1 MIEVTS
7 PTEPHST
14 GAESTDF
21 EDTEK
26 SKFKEKHK
34 GGLHFIKKRA
44 KSPFRSPLKSPIKSP
59 FKSPK
64 TSSKA
69 SKADEELLTEDY
81 KDIEKKISEKKT
93 EEWQMFQQMQ
103 DRIKLNVLKTKSSLT
118 KLTSESSEEH
128 FDDMEGK
135 KSSGDDENIL
145 QGGENSSA
153 DNANSCDTDEL
164 LNLELQQLSVTP
176 VSCPRGIPKPPANS
190 LRTSMENLNESQGPA
205 TDTEGDLLG
214 LSDDLDNGNLEPQ
227 PAANSAY
234 INPDLLELDGLMS
247 STDSPYESSMHS
259 SFDESD
265 MTFGSNMH
273 SGRSSARTTPLG
285 FEQGSWIG
293 TSTQSSVMT
302 SKFVSDLVD
311 EFLQLDTMKEA
322 AASAEV
328 NPFSTTQKSNNL
340 LDSLDPFSSVSGTSI
355 TSQTRAIVSNVNA
368 NTTSLD
374 STTSSTMQ
382 MPSKQVSSLDPFG
395 FGNVEDTSAEKEPP
409 QEDILETGI
418 PTGLDGAPVLFDP
431 FNGCKD
437 NTIGRSISPHV
448 YDNFG
453 FGLSNAS
460 DANENND
467 EDGVDHAN
475 LQLDSETKKECGNF
489 DNLNPFLTDENPLR
503 VDVFEEKFSEL
514 GNKTNSSNVDLA
526 WGSQGEDSVEK
537 HSINPFKDDI
547 FDSAVD
553 IANDP
558 NRTRNNPFLDDTCE
572 VVMNIDNAHN
582 PFLDLDTDPSYTG
595 DFTDFGLSDAGDILS
610 SNKTSKRN
618 LSGTKVDDFDPF
630 RTIEESQED
639 FITYEKAKGFSSE
652 ADISSSQGNEAEVAK
667 DKDNEEDDEDEDED
681 DDIFKLKIKPI
692 PADPNK
698 PKVPTDF
705 GPVPMLKP
713 PPKIPKSPQPPR
725 VNPFDRD
732 SPPEEDFAKF
742 EIMHEKKEEEVATMP
757 EQSVSFST
765 TISTTGSVTPEEE
778 QNLEP
783 LEPFYVEE
791 VKDGWKLMLRQP
803 TKKKLTTNRF
813 WKGVIVRLVKTEEG
827 PVIKVFSEKDNGEC
841 YHELPLQPCYSVSD
855 VAQQHY
861 DQYGKIHTLKI
872 QYIFYRERVG
882 IKADRIT
889 PSFVKKPKATMILDH
904 APQVSEMMKL
914 GSLDRNEIKSFGRAI
929 ENALMHLD
937 AHREKTLTYVKEEVC
952 AEVVDEYEADLD
964 KAGVLQKQKARVRVF
979 FLAFVTGMPTCEVGL
994 NDRRRDGKE
1003 VVGRHDII
1011 PIKTEEWIK
1020 LEGVEFHCC
1029 VDLKEYEKTNNIKFH
1044 PLDACHF
1051 EVMRYRVRLRQN
1063 KELPLQ
1069 LKIQQTLSEKKC
1081 EIRCDLLVTG
1091 YHSFSKKHGQFPCE
1105 DIEVYFPIPEQW
1117 IYLFRYEKRFRYGS
1131 FKSSTRKP
1139 GKIKGLE
1146 RLTMIA
1152 QGLLTPTLM
1161 EADVGSAKYE
1171 HLNRAVVWRIP
1182 RLPERNEG
1190 AYTSHL
1196 FKLTLEFGAHD
1207 ETPESFEQFTTV
1219 DFTMPSCTVS
1229 KSQVRSISVENPT
1242 PPEKWVKYIAKY
1254 HYRIEIDH
1262 RDERAQSSKMAVT
1275 KESPA
1280 SDSE

>member
-1 MIEVTS
+1 MSSQSFDESSNLVIEVTS
-7 PTEPHST
+7 PTETSSA
-14 GAESTDF
+14 GANSTDF
-21 EDTEK
+21 EDTGK
-26 SKFKEKHK
+26 SNFKEKHK

-64 TSSKA
+64 TSSKS
-69 SKADEELLTEDY
+69 SKADQELLTEDY
-81 KDIEKKISEKKT
+81 KEIEKKISEKKS

-118 KLTSESSEEH
+118 KLTSESSEEQ
-128 FDDMEGK
+128 DVDMEEI
-135 KSSGDDENIL
+135 KSSV
-145 QGGENSSA
+145 GGTRA
-153 DNANSCDTDEL
+153 DNENGCETEEL

-176 VSCPRGIPKPPANS
+176 VTCPRGFPKPPANS
-190 LRTSMENLNESQGPA
+190 LRTSMENLSESQGPA
-205 TDTEGDLLG
+205 DTEGDLLG
-214 LSDDLDNGNLEPQ
+214 LSEDADNGNLDPQ
-227 PAANSAY
+227 PSSNAY

-247 STDSPYESSMHS
+247 ATDSPYESSMHS

-273 SGRSSARTTPLG
+273 SARSSARTTPLG

-293 TSTQSSVMT
+293 PSTQSSAIT

-322 AASAEV
+322 AASVEV
-328 NPFSTTQKSNNL
+328 NPLNKTSKSNDL
-340 LDSLDPFSSVSGTSI
+340 LDSLDPFSSISPGTAN
-355 TSQTRAIVSNVNA
+355 TSQTQAIASIVSPNKTAILDLTSN
-368 NTTSLD
+368 NTS
-374 STTSSTMQ
+374 Q
-382 MPSKQVSSLDPFG
+382 KQPVQDICLDPFG
-395 FGNVEDTSAEKEPP
+395 FDKVEVTAADPDPKEPP
-409 QEDILETGI
+409 QEDAHEGGV
-418 PTGLDGAPVLFDP
+418 PTGPPVFDP

-453 FGLSNAS
+453 FGLTNAS
-460 DANENND
+460 DVNENSELD
-467 EDGVDHAN
+467 SIDHAN
-475 LQLDSETKKECGNF
+475 IQPDSETTKECGKF
-489 DNLNPFLTDENPLR
+489 ENLNPFLTDENPMR
-503 VDVFEEKFSEL
+503 MDVFEEKFLEL
-514 GNKTNSSNVDLA
+514 GNNSNSSNADLA
-526 WGSQGEDSVEK
+526 WGSQGEGSGGK

-547 FDSAVD
+547 FESNTALDTT
-553 IANDP
+553 ND
-558 NRTRNNPFLDDTCE
+558 TKLADNNPFLDGTCE
-572 VVMNIDNAHN
+572 VVMNIDSTNN
-582 PFLDLDTDPSYTG
+582 PFLDLDETPSQAQ
-595 DFTDFGLSDAGDILS
+595 DLTDFGFSDVSDILV
-610 SNKTSKRN
+610 SKEN
-618 LSGTKVDDFDPF
+618 SEPMAAGTKMDNFDPF
-630 RTIEESQED
+630 RTIDETHED
-639 FITYEKAKGFSSE
+639 FITYEKAAGLIPDAKTIGSQAVDVE
-652 ADISSSQGNEAEVAK
+652 AAK
-667 DKDNEEDDEDEDED
+667 KNDNEDEDEDED
-681 DDIFKLKIKPI
+681 EDDIFKLKIKPV

-698 PKVPTDF
+698 PRAPVDF
-705 GPVPMLKP
+705 GPVPLLKP

-742 EIMHEKKEEEVATMP
+742 EIMHEKKSDEEAVMP

-765 TISTTGSVTPEEE
+765 TISTTESVTPEEE

-783 LEPFYVEE
+783 LEPFYPEE
-791 VKDGWKLMLRQP
+791 EKDGWKLMLRQP

-813 WKGVIVRLVKTEEG
+813 WKGVIVRLVKGEDG

-952 AEVVDEYEADLD
+952 AEVVDEYEAELD
-964 KAGVLQKQKARVRVF
+964 KAGILQRQKARVRVF
-979 FLAFVTGMPTCEVGL
+979 FLAFVTGMPTCEIGL
-994 NDRRRDGKE
+994 NDRRRDGLE

-1020 LEGVEFHCC
+1020 LEDVEFHCC

-1105 DIEVYFPIPEQW
+1105 DIEVHFPIPEQW

-1190 AYTSHL
+1190 NLIKSLHL
-1196 FKLTLEFGAHD
+1196 ILMKHFDL
-1207 ETPESFEQFTTV
+1207 
-1219 DFTMPSCTVS
+1219 
-1229 KSQVRSISVENPT
+1229 ISSRFQ
-1242 PPEKWVKYIAKY
+1242 WVFLLVLKGN
-1254 HYRIEIDH
+1254 EIVLH
-1262 RDERAQSSKMAVT
+1262 
-1275 KESPA
+1275 
-1280 SDSE
+1280 

>member
-1 MIEVTS
+1 MSSQSFDESSNLVIKVTS
-7 PTEPHST
+7 PTEPEST
-14 GAESTDF
+14 GAESS
-21 EDTEK
+21 EPGETEK
-26 SKFKEKHK
+26 SNFKEKHK

-64 TSSKA
+64 TSSKT
-69 SKADEELLTEDY
+69 SNSDQELLTEDF
-81 KDIEKKISEKKT
+81 KDIEKKISEKKS
-93 EEWQMFQQMQ
+93 EEWQVFQQMQ
-103 DRIKLNVLKTKSSLT
+103 DRIKLNMLKTKSSLT
-118 KLTSESSEEH
+118 KLNSESSEDH
-128 FDDMEGK
+128 ADDMEGK
-135 KSSGDDENIL
+135 KISDRDQNTLILDESLKANKEIC
-145 QGGENSSA
+145 
-153 DNANSCDTDEL
+153 DNDEL

-176 VSCPRGIPKPPANS
+176 VPCPRGIPKPPANS
-190 LRTSMENLNESQGPA
+190 LRTSMENLSNLQAENISGNI
-205 TDTEGDLLG
+205 EGDLLG
-214 LSDDLDNGNLEPQ
+214 LSDDLDNGNKEIQ
-227 PAANSAY
+227 STNTY
-234 INPDLLELDGLMS
+234 INPDLLELDGFMS
-247 STDSPYESSMHS
+247 STDSQYGSSMHS
-259 SFDESD
+259 SFDEGD
-265 MTFGSNMH
+265 MTYGSSMH
-273 SGRSSARTTPLG
+273 SARSSARTTPLG
-285 FEQGSWIG
+285 FDQGSWIE
-293 TSTQSSVMT
+293 TSTQSSSMT

-322 AASAEV
+322 AASVETK
-328 NPFSTTQKSNNL
+328 PSYSSSKSADL
-340 LDSLDPFSSVSGTSI
+340 LDSLDPFSSNTATPN
-355 TSQTRAIVSNVNA
+355 TSQTHAINVNS
-368 NTTSLD
+368 TFLDTS
-374 STTSSTMQ
+374 TSSTQ
-382 MPSKQVSSLDPFG
+382 QKQSDQISSLDPFG
-395 FGNVEDTSAEKEPP
+395 FDNTENLSTKREQQENV
-409 QEDILETGI
+409 LETGS
-418 PTGLDGAPVLFDP
+418 PMGADAAPIFDP

-453 FGLSNAS
+453 FGLTNAS
-460 DANENND
+460 DENN
-467 EDGVDHAN
+467 EDNVDHTN
-475 LQLDSETKKECGNF
+475 SELDSESNKECGKF
-489 DNLNPFLTDENPLR
+489 DNLNPFLTDENSLR
-503 VDVFEEKFSEL
+503 TDVFEEKFLEL
-514 GNKTNSSNVDLA
+514 ANKSNLSNVDLA
-526 WGSQGEDSVEK
+526 WGSQNDNVIEK

-547 FDSAVD
+547 FASDSAIEIV
-553 IANDP
+553 NQP
-558 NRTRNNPFLDDTCE
+558 KLGKNNPFLDDTCE
-572 VVMNIDNAHN
+572 VVIGADITSN
-582 PFLDLDTDPSYTG
+582 PFLDLDSAPPQTQDM
-595 DFTDFGLSDAGDILS
+595 TDFGLSDVSDFLMGNDS
-610 SNKTSKRN
+610 KKTEPIK
-618 LSGTKVDDFDPF
+618 SGVDDFDPF
-630 RTIEESQED
+630 KTIQESHED
-639 FITYEKAKGFSSE
+639 FITYEKAAGFSTQSE
-652 ADISSSQGNEAEVAK
+652 LQDNQINQAEITERK
-667 DKDNEEDDEDEDED
+667 DDKEEDEDEDQD

-692 PADPNK
+692 AADPNK
-698 PKVPTDF
+698 PKPPTDL
-705 GPVPMLKP
+705 GAMPLLKP

-742 EIMHEKKEEEVATMP
+742 EIMHEKEEAESSMP

-765 TISTTGSVTPEEE
+765 TISTTESVTPEEE

-783 LEPFYVEE
+783 LEPFYPEE
-791 VKDGWKLMLRQP
+791 EKDGWKLMLRQP

-827 PVIKVFSEKDNGEC
+827 PVIKVFSEKRSDEC

-855 VAQQHY
+855 VSQQHY

-882 IKADRIT
+882 IKTDRIT

-929 ENALMHLD
+929 ENALMNLD

-952 AEVVDEYEADLD
+952 AEVVDEYEAELD
-964 KAGVLQKQKARVRVF
+964 KAGVLLKQKARVRVF
-979 FLAFVTGMPTCEVGL
+979 FLAFVTGMPMCEIGL

-1020 LEGVEFHCC
+1020 LEDVEFHCC
-1029 VDLKEYEKTNNIKFH
+1029 VDKDEFEKTNNIKFH

-1051 EVMRYRVRLRQN
+1051 EVLRYRVRLRQN

-1069 LKIQQTLSEKKC
+1069 LRIQQTLKEQKC

-1105 DIEVYFPIPEQW
+1105 NIEVHFPIPEQW

-1182 RLPERNEG
+1182 RLPEKNEG

-1207 ETPESFEQFTTV
+1207 EMPDSFEQFTTV

-1242 PPEKWVKYIAKY
+1242 PPEKWVKYLAKY
-1254 HYRIEIDH
+1254 HYKIEIDH
-1262 RDERAQSSKMAVT
+1262 RDERVPSS